1 MVMEVWGLTGGTLV
15 ERRGSCEAQSA
26 AWPSLLA
33 QARPGEAR
41 HVSRPRP
48 TAHTSLTSQSPNSV
62 TAHRPQQTDAEE
74 SLCQPQTIALP
85 SIPGLV

>member
-15 ERRGSCEAQSA
+15 EWRGSCEAQSA

-48 TAHTSLTSQSPNSV
+48 ALAVP
-62 TAHRPQQTDAEE
+62 AA
-74 SLCQPQTIALP
+74 QPTQPTMQWDE
-85 SIPGLV
+85 IPITNVNNH

>member
-15 ERRGSCEAQSA
+15 EWRGSCEAQSA

-48 TAHTSLTSQSPNSV
+48 NTSRTSSSAHAANRAV
-62 TAHRPQQTDAEE
+62 
-74 SLCQPQTIALP
+74 
-85 SIPGLV
+85 G